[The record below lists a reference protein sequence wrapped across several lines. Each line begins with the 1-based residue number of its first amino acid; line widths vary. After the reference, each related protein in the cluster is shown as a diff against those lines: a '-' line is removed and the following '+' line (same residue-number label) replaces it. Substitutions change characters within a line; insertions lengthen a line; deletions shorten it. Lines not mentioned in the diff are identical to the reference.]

1 MTIDRNTMVG
11 AFVLGG
17 VALVATAVVM
27 FGNFS
32 LFSRTIQAAVVFQDA
47 INGLA
52 VGAPVTFRG
61 VPIGSVDAISISY
74 DPATNTAYIPV
85 TIRLESGRTSIT
97 PIEPGSGAFVVPELV
112 KRGLRAQLQFQ
123 SYVTGQAQI
132 DLDFDPKSPMTLHP
146 DVTQLPEIPTRP
158 SAFQRAR
165 EQLQDLPLH
174 DLAVNANAALESFR
188 RLADQL
194 DRDLPP
200 LVTSLKTTSD
210 RSVATVESAAKAM
223 EAATEAIRDLQGR
236 IDSTL
241 SAIATAAVTGDQ
253 QLKQRGA
260 ELGALLT
267 NANQAMTQAR
277 QVVGEVKA
285 MTSAR
290 GNTRQNIDAVLR
302 DLAAAS
308 SSLRGLAADLERN
321 PQLLVTGRGRGQ

>member
-1 MTIDRNTMVG
+1 MTLDRNTMVG

-17 VALVATAVVM
+17 VALAATAVIM
-27 FGNFS
+27 FGNLS
-32 LFSRTIQAAVVFQDA
+32 LFSKTIQAAVVFKDA

-52 VGAPVTFRG
+52 IGAPVTFRG
-61 VPIGSVDAISISY
+61 VPIGSVDAIGISY

-85 TIRLESGRTSIT
+85 TVRLETGRTSIT
-97 PIEPGSGAFVVPELV
+97 PIGPTTGVFNVPDLV
-112 KRGLRAQLQFQ
+112 RRGLRAQLQMQ

-132 DLDFDPKSPMTLHP
+132 DLDFDPKSPMELHAG
-146 DVTQLPEIPTRP
+146 VTPLPEIPTRP
-158 SAFQRAR
+158 SAFQKAR

-174 DLAVNANAALESFR
+174 DLAINANAALESFR

-223 EAATEAIRDLQGR
+223 DAATEAIRDLQGH

-241 SAIATAAVTGDQ
+241 SAIASAAVTGNQ
-253 QLKQRGA
+253 QLKLRGA
-260 ELGALLT
+260 ELGTLLA
-267 NANQAMTQAR
+267 NANQAVTQTR
-277 QVVGEVKA
+277 QVLGEVKSIA
-285 MTSAR
+285 STR
-290 GNTRQNIDAVLR
+290 GSTRQNVDAALR
-302 DLAAAS
+302 DLAAAA

-321 PQLLVTGRGRGQ
+321 PQLLVTGRERGP